1 MENMNKTTTT
11 KNLGNAVGKHM
22 NALGKS
28 NNMNSISMNNNNN
41 SSSSNSMNNNNKSSS
56 MNNSKLTN
64 SNNNSLLNSSS
75 TNNENNNKDNIEN
88 NIENNEDTKKVN
100 LTGTAATANAIANAG
115 LNTNTKLNKPTNNK
129 PNNIRP
135 NNNNNIRPNNNNN
148 IRPNNKKIIN
158 KTLKNI
164 QNNNN
169 NNISNTESLTLKNAI
184 KNEPKVN
191 EKEVE
196 EDEEEDEE
204 EEKTPIGSETDLTS
218 VESQTEPNVK
228 NNMNTKNSISLN
240 RLCMN
245 LLNHQIVMKL
255 FHFQTQQYGAHKASD
270 AYIEKY
276 AGTLD
281 KFLEVAQGIYGKVT
295 LKKYSLAGSSHNDEN
310 IIKHIN
316 GMITYWRTKI
326 DDILDNYTDLINI
339 RDELVA
345 DADQLKYLLTF
356 K

>member
-28 NNMNSISMNNNNN
+28 NNMSMNNNNN
-41 SSSSNSMNNNNKSSS
+41 SSSSNSMNNNNNNSSS
-56 MNNSKLTN
+56 SNNSINSRLTN
-64 SNNNSLLNSSS
+64 SNNSSLLNSSSS
-75 TNNENNNKDNIEN
+75 TNNENNIEN
-88 NIENNEDTKKVN
+88 ENNEDTKKVN

-135 NNNNNIRPNNNNN
+135 NNNNNIRPNNNNK
-148 IRPNNKKIIN
+148 PNNNKPNNNKPIN
-158 KTLKNI
+158 KTLKNT

-184 KNEPKVN
+184 KNEP
-191 EKEVE
+191 EV
-196 EDEEEDEE
+196 DEEEDEE

-339 RDELVA
+339 RDELIA

>member
-28 NNMNSISMNNNNN
+28 NNMNSSSMNSSSMNNNNN
-41 SSSSNSMNNNNKSSS
+41 KSSSSSSNSMNNSR
-56 MNNSKLTN
+56 LTN
-64 SNNNSLLNSSS
+64 SNNNSLLSSSSS

-191 EKEVE
+191 EKEV
-196 EDEEEDEE
+196 EEDEE